1 MSDFSLLDL
10 FKIEVENQLTLFTE
24 SLLELEKQ
32 GASVSNLEALMRA
45 GHSIKGAARLV
56 GVKPAERL
64 AHVLEDA
71 FSAAQVGTIKITA
84 NDIDAFLLA
93 ADMLKHISLQPEG
106 QADVFVANN
115 KAQFDDLLQRVK
127 SIAEGQSQEKPAL
140 GPRLNAPATAPPPKS
155 LTESRVAK
163 PGDSISI
170 SMSNLDRESPSNLKE
185 RERSLRL
192 TADRLDALVGLAG
205 EVQVSTGRL
214 STLASSLVLLKR
226 KLFELNDE
234 ISRIREDLSEGRVDR
249 ANVGTRNAELAAS
262 RCSDYLSD
270 RLDEIENY
278 DRRMFAL
285 ASRLHQAVISSKMCA
300 FSEGAFAFPR
310 LVRDLGR
317 ELGKEVELIIE
328 GRSTSIDR
336 DILERIESPLTH
348 LLRNAVDHGIETPE
362 ERILLN
368 KPAQARIILKAAH
381 RAGVLAIEVIDD
393 GRGIHLEELRQ
404 TIVRR
409 KLTSPVMAEKLTVDE
424 LYEFLYLPKFSTK
437 EQVGEIS
444 GRGVGLDVVRS
455 AVVDVGGKL
464 SLQTT
469 QGAGCHFTLTLPLT
483 LSVSRNLLCTI
494 DQEIYAFPLNRI
506 YGVCLVKK
514 TEIQELQ
521 GKSIINYRDQKVPLL
536 TAHQLLECEN
546 TVINCDEVA
555 VVLLERS
562 QRLIGIAVDTLI
574 GEQDLV
580 IQTLDSR
587 FGKLRSI
594 AAGSIL
600 EDGSPVLI
608 LDVEDLHV
616 SIAKLSE
623 TGRFDNVRRLE
634 QRHALTRQKRI
645 LVVDDSITVR
655 EVERKILEMQGY
667 EVEVAVDGMDGWH
680 AVRTGNYDLVVSDV
694 DMPRMDGI
702 KLVSA
707 IRAEARTKSL
717 PVIIVSYKDSEQDRM
732 RGLEA
737 GADFYLTKSS
747 FDDDTFVR
755 AVRDLIGVS
764 NT

>member
-56 GVKPAERL
+56 GVKPAEKL

-71 FSAAQVGTIKITA
+71 FCAAQVGTIQISA

-106 QADVFVANN
+106 QADSFVTNN
-115 KAQFDDLLQRVK
+115 QAQFDDLVQRVK
-127 SIAEGQSQEKPAL
+127 SIAEGKSQEKPAL
-140 GPRLNAPATAPPPKS
+140 GAQIATPMTRQQA
-155 LTESRVAK
+155 LHESRS
-163 PGDSISI
+163 GRLTDSILVSK
-170 SMSNLDRESPSNLKE
+170 SNLERESQGGQKE

-214 STLASSLVLLKR
+214 ATLSSSLVHLKR

-234 ISRIREDLSEGRVDR
+234 ITRIREDLSEGRVDH
-249 ANVGTRNAELAAS
+249 ANLATRNAELTAS
-262 RCSDYLSD
+262 RCSDFLSD
-270 RLDEIENY
+270 RLDEIDNY

-317 ELGKEVELIIE
+317 ELNKDVELTIE

-348 LLRNAVDHGIETPE
+348 LLRNAVDHGIESPE
-362 ERILLN
+362 ERMLAN
-368 KPAQARIILKAAH
+368 KSPQARIILRAAH

-393 GRGIHLEELRQ
+393 GRGIHLEELRH
-404 TIVRR
+404 TVVRR
-409 KLTSPVMAEKLTVDE
+409 KLTSPIMAEKLTAEE

-437 EQVGEIS
+437 EKVGEIS

-455 AVVDVGGKL
+455 AVVEVGGKL
-464 SLQTT
+464 SLQTS
-469 QGAGCHFTLTLPLT
+469 QGGGCHFTMTLPLT

-514 TEIQELQ
+514 AEIQELQ

-546 TVINCDEVA
+546 TVTNCEEVA

-594 AAGSIL
+594 ASGSIL
-600 EDGSPVLI
+600 EDGSPVLV

-616 SIAKLSE
+616 SIEKLSE

-634 QRHALTRQKRI
+634 QRHAVSRQKRI

-702 KLVSA
+702 KLVAA
-707 IRAEARTKSL
+707 IRSEARTKSL

-732 RGLEA
+732 RGLDA

-755 AVRDLIGVS
+755 AVRDLIGAS
-764 NT
+764 ST